1 MSDHS
6 QKNGAST
13 SGSAANGWT
22 PEVAEENERAAADL
36 VDGMLDTFAVTSQTA
51 RTAARTEISAA
62 LAFEIARGKQPG
74 HRAELAAGALDLMY
88 RRLTRVPHAIL
99 PPATPPEQ
107 PAEMPRQSLT
117 PGRILPRLRRD
128 RRGAPIARLTH
139 AA

>member
-6 QKNGAST
+6 QKNGEST
-13 SGSAANGWT
+13 SGIAANGRA
-22 PEVAEENERAAADL
+22 PEVAEENEREAADL
-36 VDGMLDTFAVTSQTA
+36 VDGMLDRFAATSQTT
-51 RTAARTEISAA
+51 RTAARREISAA
-62 LAFEIARGKQPG
+62 LAFETAGGKQPG
-74 HRAELAAGALDLMY
+74 HRAELTAGALDLMY
-88 RRLTRVPHAIL
+88 RRLAGLPYTIL

-107 PAEMPRQSLT
+107 PAEMPRQNLT